1 MRRLPSGTVTL
12 LFTDIEG
19 STQALQELGEGYA
32 KALAEHRRIL
42 RRAFDRHGG
51 IEVDTQGDAFFVV
64 FQKAD
69 DAIASAIEAQEA
81 LRGGKIQVRMGVHT
95 GTPEI
100 TEEGYV
106 GLDVHRGARIAAAA
120 HGGQVILSQPTRSL
134 VQGEFRDLG
143 EHRLKDLD
151 TPEWLFQAGVQ
162 EFPALTSVRATNLP
176 VPAGRLWGRGQES
189 ASLIELLTAGGVR
202 LLTLTGAGGVGK
214 TRLAMDV
221 AARVA
226 DHFPN
231 GVYLVELAAVETPEL
246 IPAEIAQALG
256 VRERSD
262 TPLIK
267 TLQAYVGT
275 KRLLLVMD
283 NFEHLAAGAHVVSDL
298 LGRSP
303 QLQVL
308 VTSRVPL
315 RLSREREHEV
325 APLRSEDAV
334 LLFTDRAQV
343 IKPDFTSEAE
353 RATIE
358 EICLRLDCLPLAIE
372 LAAARVKLLSPTA
385 LMTKLD
391 DRLSLLT
398 RGPSDLPSRQQTL
411 RATID
416 WSHELLDRDQQE
428 LFAKLALFSAGCS
441 LEAAEEVCDADL
453 DTLASLVDH
462 SLVRAESDRFV
473 MLETVREY
481 AIDQLERYRDAPR
494 WHRRHAEYFLA
505 IAEQLEA
512 QLSREGA
519 GEALQLLDR
528 EYPNLQTA
536 LAWSLASDEP
546 QLGLRLV
553 TALWQF
559 WFRHGLLAEARRW
572 LPRALTLSPEPTSI
586 RAKALAG
593 AAVMASLYA
602 DWASSKLWAEDCLRV
617 SQQIGDP
624 GSEASA
630 LLSLGREAVAQGDSE
645 GALAYLLKAQKI
657 SLSSGHTHV
666 AAMAS
671 FNLGYAALTA
681 GNYAEAQH
689 QLDEALQLFETDPY
703 GIARSLAALGSVAL
717 NDGRGRDA
725 VDLLRRSISTA
736 WSLRDKDDLA
746 WGLELLGVATSRE
759 RAGLA
764 ARLLGAA
771 EEVRNELGV
780 PLDGLELRLHE
791 AALALLESSLGSV
804 ALTEQWRLGR
814 QEPLERTVDQ
824 ALREVDPSGVTA
836 PIIGLDGGLL
846 SET

>member
-19 STQALQELGEGYA
+19 STRALQELGEGYA
-32 KALAEHRRIL
+32 ETLAEHRRIL

-64 FQKAD
+64 FQRAD
-69 DAIASAIEAQEA
+69 DAIAGAIEAQEA

-100 TEEGYV
+100 SGEGYV

-120 HGGQVILSQPTRSL
+120 HGGQVIVSSATRSL
-134 VQGEFRDLG
+134 AQGEFRDLG

-151 TPEWLFQAGVQ
+151 APEWLFQAGVE
-162 EFPALTSVRATNLP
+162 EFPPLNSVRATNLP
-176 VPAGRLWGRGQES
+176 VPAGRLWGRGEE
-189 ASLIELLTAGGVR
+189 AATLIDLITVDGAR
-202 LLTLTGAGGVGK
+202 LLTLTGPGGVGK
-214 TRLAMDV
+214 TRLAIDV
-221 AARVA
+221 ATHVA

-231 GVYLVELAAVETPEL
+231 GVYLVELAAVEAPERV
-246 IPAEIAQALG
+246 PAEIAQALG
-256 VRERSD
+256 VRERSG
-262 TPLIK
+262 TPLIT

-283 NFEHLAAGAHVVSDL
+283 NFEHLAAGARIVSDL
-298 LGRSP
+298 LDHSP

-315 RLSREREHEV
+315 RLSGEREHEV

-343 IKPDFTSEAE
+343 VKPDFAPEGE

-372 LAAARVKLLSPTA
+372 LAAARVKLLSLKA
-385 LMTKLD
+385 LLKRLD

-441 LEAAEEVCDADL
+441 LEAAEEGCDADL

-481 AIDQLERYRDAPR
+481 AVDQLETYAEAPR
-494 WHRRHAEYFLA
+494 WHRRHTEYFLA
-505 IAEQLEA
+505 IAEQLGA
-512 QLSREGA
+512 QLFREGA
-519 GEALQLLDR
+519 DEALQLLDR

-553 TALWQF
+553 CALWQF
-559 WFRHGLLAEARRW
+559 WFRHGLLAEAQRW
-572 LPRALTLSPEPTSI
+572 MPLALTLNPEPTSI

-602 DWASSKLWAEDCLRV
+602 DWTSSKLWAEECRRL
-617 SQQIGDP
+617 SQQIGDG
-624 GSEASA
+624 GSEGSA
-630 LLSLGREAVAQGDSE
+630 LLSLGREAVARGDNE
-645 GALAYLLKAQKI
+645 GALAYLLEAQTI
-657 SLSSGHTHV
+657 SLTSGDTQV

-681 GNYAEAQH
+681 GNYAEARH
-689 QLDEALQLFETDPY
+689 QLDDALELFATDAY
-703 GIARSLAALGSVAL
+703 GIARSLAALGSVAF
-717 NDGRGRDA
+717 NEGRGRDA
-725 VDLLRRSISTA
+725 VDLLRKSIRIS
-736 WSLRDKDDLA
+736 WSVRDKDDLA
-746 WGLELLGVATSRE
+746 WGLELLGVVTSRE
-759 RAGLA
+759 RAGWA

-771 EEVRNELGV
+771 EEVRHELGV
-780 PLDGLELRLHE
+780 PLDGVELRLHE
-791 AALALLESSLGSV
+791 AALAALQSSLDP
-804 ALTEQWRLGR
+804 ATLTERWRQGR

-824 ALREVDPSGVTA
+824 ALREFDPSGA
-836 PIIGLDGGLL
+836 PTPMIELDGGPVPDG
-846 SET
+846 